1 MKFVYIYVC
10 ICVCK
15 YTVGLDQP
23 RSMQQMTSAWFVVVD
38 IVERERERK
47 REKQRDYQ
55 R

>member
-1 MKFVYIYVC
+1 MCVYVC
-10 ICVCK
+10 I
-15 YTVGLDQP
+15 YTVGLDQS

>member
-10 ICVCK
+10 ICVCI

-23 RSMQQMTSAWFVVVD
+23 RSMQQMTSASFVVVD
-38 IVERERERK
+38 IVERERK